1 MVQEELSIMKT
12 FIARAML
19 LSLFGTSMAL
29 AAEKKVKMA
38 DLPPAVQQAIKDN
51 TKDATLVGV
60 SKDVENGKT
69 EYEAG
74 TKVNGHT
81 KDITFDEAGKLLAVE
96 EEVSLDSIPAAA
108 REAIE
113 KQAAGGKVK
122 KVEKV
127 TQGSKVFYEAPITT
141 KDGKKSEALVL
152 PDGTPTKED

>member
-1 MVQEELSIMKT
+1 MKT
-12 FIARAML
+12 IISSALVLGLFST
-19 LSLFGTSMAL
+19 SLVL
-29 AAEKKVKMA
+29 AAEKKVKMS
-38 DLPPAVQQAIKDN
+38 DLPPAVQQAVKDN
-51 TKDATLVGV
+51 IKDATLVGV

-69 EYEAG
+69 EYEAE

-81 KDITFDEAGKLLAVE
+81 KDITFDESGKLLAVE

>member
-1 MVQEELSIMKT
+1 MKT
-12 FIARAML
+12 LIASAIVL
-19 LSLFGTSMAL
+19 GLVCTSLAL

-51 TKDATLVGV
+51 IKGSTLVGV

-69 EYEAG
+69 EYEAE
-74 TKVNGHT
+74 TKADGHT
-81 KDITFDEAGKLLAVE
+81 KDITFDESGKLLAVE
-96 EEVSLDSIPAAA
+96 EEVSLDSIPGAAK
-108 REAIE
+108 EAIE

-141 KDGKKSEALVL
+141 KEGKKSEALVL
-152 PDGTPTKED
+152 PDGTPRKED

>member
-1 MVQEELSIMKT
+1 MKT
-12 FIARAML
+12 LISSALVLGLFSS
-19 LSLFGTSMAL
+19 SLAL
-29 AAEKKVKMA
+29 AAEKKVKMS
-38 DLPPAVQQAIKDN
+38 DLPPAVQQAIKDH

-69 EYEAG
+69 EYEAE

-81 KDITFDEAGKLLAVE
+81 KDTTFDESGKLLAVE

-108 REAIE
+108 REAIQ

-141 KDGKKSEALVL
+141 KDGTKSEALVL